1 MLSTA
6 TALIQATEDAI
17 FDDEAMEFAKMLT
30 HTHEE
35 MSKDQFAKAIYLY
48 SGIVASNAM
57 DKATRVLLSETQI
70 KELLATVGEMES
82 MRDEVLNGK

>member
-1 MLSTA
+1 
-6 TALIQATEDAI
+6 
-17 FDDEAMEFAKMLT
+17 
-30 HTHEE
+30 
-35 MSKDQFAKAIYLY
+35 
-48 SGIVASNAM
+48 M